1 MFIEKP
7 SKKDYPD
14 YYKVI
19 TQPMDMET
27 IDEKIKKNQYTTSDE
42 ALADFKLMFNN
53 CRRWVDQ
60 GHKHPRRVAAN
71 DSVKYLI
78 SLPNQILAEMPQ
90 LKHIHTKH

>member
-27 IDEKIKKNQYTTSDE
+27 IDEKIKKNQYTTSNE

-60 GHKHPRRVAAN
+60 GQTSPSCSGK
-71 DSVKYLI
+71 
-78 SLPNQILAEMPQ
+78 
-90 LKHIHTKH
+90 

>member
-53 CRRWVDQ
+53 CRR
-60 GHKHPRRVAAN
+60 
-71 DSVKYLI
+71 
-78 SLPNQILAEMPQ
+78 
-90 LKHIHTKH
+90 